1 MNFTGFF
8 IKRTVF
14 TSLMAFSIFLA
25 GIITFH
31 LIPVSALPKLDFPAI
46 QVKVNLP
53 GATPEVM
60 GRVVALPLE
69 RNFSTIPGIQSI
81 VSTSTQGSTIVNL
94 QFDLDRNIDA
104 AAQDVGIAISAA
116 QKTLPPDL
124 PSPPTYKKVDPS
136 EQPVLYLAVRSDI
149 LPLNKVNDYAQ

>member
-69 RNFSTIPGIQSI
+69 RIF
-81 VSTSTQGSTIVNL
+81 
-94 QFDLDRNIDA
+94 
-104 AAQDVGIAISAA
+104 
-116 QKTLPPDL
+116 
-124 PSPPTYKKVDPS
+124 
-136 EQPVLYLAVRSDI
+136 
-149 LPLNKVNDYAQ
+149 NDSWHPIHCFHQHTGLHDC

>member
-69 RNFSTIPGIQSI
+69 RIFQRFLASNPLFPPAHRAPRLLIC
-81 VSTSTQGSTIVNL
+81 NL
-94 QFDLDRNIDA
+94 IW
-104 AAQDVGIAISAA
+104 IAILMRLPKMLGLLF
-116 QKTLPPDL
+116 QRPKKLCRQTCHPHLPTKKLTLL
-124 PSPPTYKKVDPS
+124 NSLFS
-136 EQPVLYLAVRSDI
+136 IWRSDLI
-149 LPLNKVNDYAQ
+149 FFHSIK